1 MRSPRL
7 GLATIAV
14 LLIALL
20 VIVVLAYDRGKK
32 CGAWES
38 EYPGQGAKSKHAL
51 QTKPLACLHLH

>member
-1 MRSPRL
+1 MRSPRF
-7 GLATIAV
+7 GLASIAV

-38 EYPGQGAKSKHAL
+38 EYPGQGAKSKHAV
-51 QTKPLACLHLH
+51 QTKPLGCLHLH

>member
-1 MRSPRL
+1 MRSTRF
-7 GLATIAV
+7 GLASIAV
-14 LLIALL
+14 VLIALL

-51 QTKPLACLHLH
+51 HTKPLACLHLH